1 MDWILWSICL
11 IGHTGFWC
19 VIFNRIHATAYPRKI
34 RKASEKIALLAVGL
48 PILWVATIMVLEGG
62 RSFQSFTVFTVTWLY
77 LYASVLL
84 GCYFVARW
92 CWRKFVFG
100 LPKSV
105 VFKSREWFSIG
116 DQIEGPFFL
125 DSFSRLLGRVP
136 FNEASKLV
144 IERMSFQ
151 LPLPKS
157 FHGLRICH
165 LSDLHFT
172 GQITVEYFQR
182 LIEHANAFE
191 PDLVFITGDLVDV
204 PECVDW
210 LDETVGRLKSRL
222 GCYYVLG
229 NHDLRIN
236 DEKRLREK
244 LADLGLVQVSGRWVE
259 VLDGD
264 KWIHLTGNELPWFD
278 DANQLS
284 ESPEHEADLKIL
296 LSHSPDQIDWARQFD
311 FHLMFA
317 GHTHGGQIAL
327 PFFGPIV
334 APSKYGVLYASGT
347 FQIGNMLMHVSR
359 GISGDEPIRICSPP
373 ELGLFTLVDQTN
385 A

>member
-34 RKASEKIALLAVGL
+34 RKASEKIAILAVGL
-48 PILWVATIMVLEGG
+48 PIVWIATIMIWQGE
-62 RSFQSFTVFTVTWLY
+62 RSFQSFTVYTITWLY
-77 LYASVLL
+77 LYASLLL
-84 GCYFVARW
+84 GCYFMARW
-92 CWRKFVFG
+92 CWRKWMFG
-100 LPKSV
+100 LPRRV
-105 VFKSREWFSIG
+105 VSASREWISIG
-116 DQIEGPFFL
+116 QQLEGPFFL

-136 FNEASKLV
+136 FNEASKLT

-151 LPLPKS
+151 LPIPKS
-157 FHGLRICH
+157 LDGLKICQ

-172 GQITVEYFQR
+172 GQITVDYFKR
-182 LIEHANAFE
+182 LIEYANEFE
-191 PDLVFITGDLVDV
+191 PDLVVITGDLVDV

-210 LDETVGRLKSRL
+210 LDETVGQLKARL

-229 NHDLRIN
+229 NHDLRIK
-236 DEKRLREK
+236 DENRLRQRLK
-244 LADLGLVQVSGRWVE
+244 DLGLIQVSGRWVE
-259 VLDGD
+259 VRDGD
-264 KWIHLTGNELPWFD
+264 SLIQLTGNELPWFE
-278 DANQLS
+278 DANKLS
-284 ESPEHEADLKIL
+284 TKPEEEADLRIL
-296 LSHSPDQIDWARQFD
+296 LSHSPDQIEWAKRFGFD
-311 FHLMFA
+311 LMFA

-347 FQIGNMLMHVSR
+347 FQIGEMLMHVSR

-373 ELGLFTLVDQTN
+373 ELGLFTLV
-385 A
+385 AE